1 MKKTISGLVILG
13 FLITTIFTSC
23 DSGKSNKQE
32 GFDYTETGLAYK
44 FHILNDTAAQ
54 PEIGKLAFVK
64 MKYRSDDTTFYDS
77 DVMPDGLVPIP
88 VTEPVYAG
96 DLMEGLQMMHLG
108 DSATFLV
115 QADSFFLKTAR
126 FPEIPEYAI
135 GIDVLIFD
143 VKMMKI
149 KTEDE
154 ARKDYERQ
162 LVDLQVAEDSILQ
175 AYLLENNIKTKPT
188 ETGLYFKNL
197 KEGRGPLAQK
207 GDLVTVEFN
216 MSKLDGTEIFSTE
229 ETGEPVF
236 FELGQPFD
244 TEGMNQALLKMKEG
258 GKARVIIPSSLAFG
272 KRGRSNLIPPF
283 TTLIGELELMKIQ
296 TKEEYNDEQRLGE
309 TDQIKKYLN
318 ENGITQKPTATGL
331 YVVERVKGDGP
342 KAEPGDKVKVWYT
355 GKLLDGTVFD
365 ASSNRNQAF
374 EFTLGQGRVIKGW
387 DEGIAQMNQGS
398 KATLIIPS
406 NLGYGERG
414 SGQRIPPFSPLVF
427 EVELQEV
434 IKE

>member
-1 MKKTISGLVILG
+1 MNKTVFGFVILG

-23 DSGKSNKQE
+23 DSGKSKKQD
-32 GFDYTETGLAYK
+32 GFDYSETGLAYK
-44 FHILNDTAAQ
+44 FHILNDTAEQ

-64 MKYRSDDTTFYDS
+64 MKYRSNDTTFFDS

-88 VTEPVYAG
+88 IAEPVYAG
-96 DLMEGLQMMHLG
+96 DLMEGLQMMHRG
-108 DSATFLV
+108 DSATFLI

-135 GIDVLIFD
+135 GIDKLIFD
-143 VKMMKI
+143 VKLMNI

-154 ARKDYERQ
+154 AKKDYEKQ
-162 LVDLQVAEDSILQ
+162 LVDLQVAEDNILQ
-175 AYLLENNIKTKPT
+175 AYLLENNIKTQPT
-188 ETGLYFKNL
+188 ETGLYFESL
-197 KEGRGPLAQK
+197 KEGKGPLAK
-207 GDLVTVEFN
+207 MGDLVTVDFN
-216 MSKLDGTEIFSTE
+216 VLMLVGTEFFSTKLQ
-229 ETGEPVF
+229 GEPVF

-258 GKARVIIPSSLAFG
+258 GKARIIMLSGLAFG
-272 KRGRSNLIPPF
+272 ERGRGGMVPPY
-283 TTLIGELELMKIQ
+283 TTLISELELVKIQ
-296 TKEEYNDEQRLGE
+296 TKKEYDSQQRLGE
-309 TDQIKKYLN
+309 TDQIEKYLK
-318 ENGITQKPTATGL
+318 ENGITEKPTASGL
-331 YVVERVKGDGP
+331 YVVIREKGDGP
-342 KAEPGDKVKVWYT
+342 VPNPGDKVKVWYT

-365 ASSNRNQAF
+365 ASSNRNKAF
-374 EFTLGQGRVIKGW
+374 EFPLGQGRVIKGW
-387 DEGIAQMNQGS
+387 DEGIALMNQGG
-398 KATLIIPS
+398 KATLVIPS